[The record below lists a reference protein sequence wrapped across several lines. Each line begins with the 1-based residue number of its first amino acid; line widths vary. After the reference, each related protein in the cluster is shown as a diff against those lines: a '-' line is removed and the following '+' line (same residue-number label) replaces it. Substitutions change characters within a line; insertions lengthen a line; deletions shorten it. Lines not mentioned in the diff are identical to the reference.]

1 MDNRTDNFGS
11 GFVAGAIF
19 GGVVGGLLGS
29 FLTSRLAREIPPGEE
44 PFLEGNPKDKKP
56 RREKRRR
63 PFKPTTELSIEEARQ
78 GLEVKIAQLNEAIDD
93 VRHQLGNVNGSTQEE

>member
-1 MDNRTDNFGS
+1 MDNRDNFAG

-29 FLTSRLAREIPPGEE
+29 FLTSKLAEEAAPGDES
-44 PFLEGNPKDKKP
+44 LIEGRPTGEKP
-56 RREKRRR
+56 RRGKRRR
-63 PFKPTTELSIEEARQ
+63 PPFQPATELSIEEARQ

-93 VRHQLGNVNGSTQEE
+93 VRHQLGNVNGAPQEE